1 MWFIYSIIR
10 HIHLSGLLLEPRC
23 PDNRGSTVP
32 TGTVRVYLYRE
43 CLYKGAQRF
52 GHYYTELKSCF
63 VHAHLRPGCL
73 AFISQLTPLQWWK
86 SSINCSYTY
95 YSTSSPSQDEE
106 VVQLPRD
113 PASGSVDLIDFDNPA
128 DLMLELLKQ
137 CGGSATISKLTKV
150 CGG

>member
-1 MWFIYSIIR
+1 M
-10 HIHLSGLLLEPRC
+10 
-23 PDNRGSTVP
+23 
-32 TGTVRVYLYRE
+32 YRE

-63 VHAHLRPGCL
+63 VPAHLRPGCL
-73 AFISQLTPLQWWK
+73 AFISQLTLFSGGRVPL
-86 SSINCSYTY
+86 IVATH
-95 YSTSSPSQDEE
+95 TTPPLPSQDEE